1 MMKKVLII
9 TALLFWTQSQANMMN
24 PTKKVSSP
32 HHWVSHWSLPP
43 STKNVM
49 VLGALK
55 HQRKF
60 IASSNNLSDPTDDD
74 VPGADELD
82 ATVGYR
88 RPRLQQVD
96 INPDDVADEPLSEYV
111 QIRLLVARAKAMR
124 RYQELYG

>member
-1 MMKKVLII
+1 
-9 TALLFWTQSQANMMN
+9 
-24 PTKKVSSP
+24 
-32 HHWVSHWSLPP
+32 
-43 STKNVM
+43 M

-74 VPGADELD
+74 APGADELD

-88 RPRLQQVD
+88 RPRIQATEV
-96 INPDDVADEPLSEYV
+96 NTDDSADEPLSEYV

-124 RYQELYG
+124 RYQELHG